1 VYVQG
6 AVNVGQTSGGLH
18 DAIVTSNEGVEVVGS
33 SDIGMSLPTILMSL
47 WVILTNSWVCFD
59 LGCALTFTLFLL
71 VLSDPLLI
79 EASKAS
85 FGAL

>member
-1 VYVQG
+1 VYVQCAG
-6 AVNVGQTSGGLH
+6 YVVQTYGRLH

-33 SDIGMSLPTILMSL
+33 SDIRMSLPTILVSL
-47 WVILTNSWVCFD
+47 WVILTNSWVC
-59 LGCALTFTLFLL
+59 LGLGWALTFTLFLL

-85 FGAL
+85 LGAL